1 MIKFIKKFLNKGT
14 SIDYVPKMITLCNRC
29 KKEIVYTPND
39 ILPYPIYS
47 TLFRCSRQGIIC
59 PYCGSRTIVFPHDP
73 TLGKGSKE
81 LERKYNEQK
90 KSLRKLRSREVIIK
104 W

>member
-1 MIKFIKKFLNKGT
+1 MIKFIKKFSNKDI
-14 SIDYVPKMITLCNRC
+14 SKNYVPKMTTICDLC
-29 KKEIVYTPND
+29 KKEIIYTPED

-47 TLFRCSRQGIIC
+47 TPFRCNRSGIIC

-81 LERKYNEQK
+81 LDEKYLKQQ
-90 KSLRKLRSREVIIK
+90 SYRSKIRAY
-104 W
+104 